1 MAVGTADAASD
12 LAAIGRHFA
21 IEGAFDGAEPYG
33 SGHINAT
40 FVASYGAAGRRVRV
54 IHQRLNRGVFPDP
67 EAVMENIARV
77 VDHLRNKL
85 LALELD
91 DVQRRALTLVPA
103 RDGRAWWV
111 DENSEVW
118 RTYRFIEGA
127 TAFDQVT
134 SVQQAFATAAAF
146 GTFQRLLLDL
156 PGARLR
162 EVIPDFHHTPR
173 RLAALR
179 RALDADAAN
188 RAALARHEI
197 EFAFS
202 HEDLAWGLLR
212 LQERGTIR
220 ERVVHNDTKINNVMF
235 DDATGAAL
243 CVIDLDTVMP
253 GLALF
258 DFGDM
263 VRSAAGTVAEDAP
276 DASGMVVRPEIFAAL
291 AAGFL
296 SALGELVTPA
306 ERDSLVLAGM
316 VMSFECGVRFL
327 TDFLNGDRYFRVQ
340 RPGHNLDRCR
350 TQFALV
356 RSLAQ
361 SEDELR
367 RLTETIALGCL
378 P

>member
-1 MAVGTADAASD
+1 MAAGTADTAGD

-21 IEGAFDGAEPYG
+21 IEGAFLGARRYG

-40 FVASYGAAGRRVRV
+40 FVASYGAAGTPVRV
-54 IHQRLNRGVFPDP
+54 LHQRLNRGVFPDP
-67 EAVMENIARV
+67 EAVMENITRV
-77 VDHLRNKL
+77 LDHLRNKL
-85 LALELD
+85 LALELGH
-91 DVQRRALTLVPA
+91 VERRALTLVPA

-111 DENSEVW
+111 DENGEVW

-127 TAFDQVT
+127 TAFDQVI
-134 SVQQAFATAAAF
+134 SAQQAFATAAAF

-156 PGARLR
+156 PGPRLR

-188 RAALARHEI
+188 RAALAGQEI
-197 EFAFS
+197 EFACT

-220 ERVVHNDTKINNVMF
+220 ERVVHNDTKINNIMF

-253 GLALF
+253 GLALS

-306 ERDSLVLAGM
+306 ERDSLVLAGL

-327 TDFLNGDRYFRVQ
+327 TDFLNGDHYFRVH

-350 TQFALV
+350 TQFAIV
-356 RSLAQ
+356 RSLA
-361 SEDELR
+361 EREHELR
-367 RLTETIALGCL
+367 RLTETVAPGER
-378 P
+378 

>member
-1 MAVGTADAASD
+1 MAAGAANSASE
-12 LAAIGRHFA
+12 LAAVGRHFA
-21 IEGAFDGAEPYG
+21 IEGAFLSAERYG

-40 FVASYGAAGRRVRV
+40 FVASYGAAGQRVRV
-54 IHQRLNRGVFPDP
+54 VHQRLNRGVFPDP

-77 VDHLRNKL
+77 LDHLWHKL
-85 LALELD
+85 LAVELD

-103 RDGRAWWV
+103 RDGRVWWV
-111 DENSEVW
+111 DENGEVW
-118 RTYRFIEGA
+118 RTYAFIEGA
-127 TAFDQVT
+127 TTFDQVI
-134 SVQQAFATAAAF
+134 SAQQAFATAAAF

-156 PGARLR
+156 PGPRLH
-162 EVIPDFHHTPR
+162 EVIRDFHHTPR

-197 EFAFS
+197 EFAS
-202 HEDLAWGLLR
+202 THEDLAWGLLR
-212 LQERGTIR
+212 LQERGTIG

-235 DDATGAAL
+235 DEATGAPL

-253 GLALF
+253 GLALS

-276 DASGMVVRPEIFAAL
+276 DARAMAVRPEIFGAL

-327 TDFLNGDRYFRVQ
+327 TDFLNGDRYFRVH
-340 RPGHNLDRCR
+340 RPSHNLDRCR

-356 RSLAQ
+356 RSLAER
-361 SEDELR
+361 EDELR
-367 RLTETIALGCL
+367 RLAETIAPGRL